1 MCLVTFIT
9 SRTTFTATNHL
20 VQKKK
25 FFEILSVFC
34 HSHLVYKTQFKQEMC
49 NDVKF
54 RGFVQN
60 TERIILIVFCL
71 MLH

>member
-9 SRTTFTATNHL
+9 SRTTATTATIYSVH
-20 VQKKK
+20 KKK
-25 FFEILSVFC
+25 VFEILSVFC
-34 HSHLVYKTQFKQEMC
+34 RSHLVHQTQFKQEMC

-60 TERIILIVFCL
+60 TERIS
-71 MLH
+71 